1 MDEWVKSAP
10 PWMNGYES
18 SAMDEW
24 VKSAPPWMNGLRVLL
39 HG

>member
-24 VKSAPPWMNGLRVLL
+24 LRVLL